1 MKMKKRDFVGLALL
15 AFVAACRFWTPAA
28 DFYAERC
35 YPLISAALSWPA
47 SLVRFSLEEIVVV
60 GFILALLAVLVR
72 AVRRKKGFLWWL
84 GRTARIALWV
94 TVWFYLGWGNNYFR
108 TPLYARLELTPA
120 HFEAEAFGRFLS
132 EYTEELSGCA
142 DSRKEWEPFA
152 VEQSVKDFYAD
163 RAVACGYAPLRRW
176 QHVKKPLLNP
186 LYSAVSV
193 LGWLGPFFCESQVN
207 LEIPDLEYP
216 FVLAHEMAH
225 LSGVTGEGE
234 ANYWAYAFCR
244 RSQVP
249 AVRYSGLLFLFPYV
263 VSNAR
268 ALLPREQYEA
278 WMAQVP
284 QRVPDDTAALQAYWD
299 ERRVGIVGKV
309 QHWMMDLFLRTN
321 GISGGAQD
329 YSGVVG
335 IIMTMDALEKGDRP
349 DRL

>member
-15 AFVAACRFWTPAA
+15 AFVVACRVWTPAA

-60 GFILALLAVLVR
+60 GFILALLAVIVR

-84 GRTARIALWV
+84 GRTARVALWV

-108 TPLYARLELTPA
+108 TPLYARMEITPA
-120 HFEAEAFGRFLS
+120 HFEAEAFDRFLS
-132 EYTEELSGCA
+132 DYTDALNACA

-152 VEQSVKDFYAD
+152 VEQSVRDFYAD
-163 RAVACGYAPLRRW
+163 RAVAYGYAPLRRW
-176 QHVKKPLLNP
+176 QHVKKP
-186 LYSAVSV
+186 
-193 LGWLGPFFCESQVN
+193 FFCEAQLN
-207 LEIPDLEYP
+207 LALPDLEYP

-278 WMAQVP
+278 WRARIP
-284 QRVPDDTAALQAYWD
+284 QRVPEDTAEIQAYWD
-299 ERRVGIVGKV
+299 ARRVGIVEKV
-309 QHWMMDLFLRTN
+309 QHWMMDLFLRSN
-321 GISGGAQD
+321 GIAGGAQD

-335 IIMTMDALEKGDRP
+335 MIMTMDAYEEGR
-349 DRL
+349 